1 MSTLPERQSVSD
13 SSSDSSEEDVKNC
26 GKEADPTSVDFHFL
40 KTGKDRHNE
49 DSTCQVF
56 SIKQD
61 YDQFIGLSLMLLNLQ
76 MMQRSHL
83 RMMMIDLSI
92 LV

>member
-40 KTGKDRHNE
+40 KTGRDL
-49 DSTCQVF
+49 
-56 SIKQD
+56 
-61 YDQFIGLSLMLLNLQ
+61 YD
-76 MMQRSHL
+76 
-83 RMMMIDLSI
+83 
-92 LV
+92 